1 MYFLS
6 IVLRIYVYTI
16 SSFVNFYEG
25 KWTLISFL
33 RYLTI
38 VDEIREHFFKLNVIV
53 YREDSFFFLSGH
65 PSKILTRPVQLHFDD
80 QIESVNS
87 TTLPKSTN
95 IIMMY
100 CYY

>member
-1 MYFLS
+1 MNFD
-6 IVLRIYVYTI
+6 IF
-16 SSFVNFYEG
+16 SSLFN
-25 KWTLISFL
+25 
-33 RYLTI
+33 I

-80 QIESVNS
+80 QIESVNP
-87 TTLPKSTN
+87 TTLPTLIN
-95 IIMMY
+95 IVMMY